1 MKKILGIIPARYDS
15 QRLKGKVLMEI
26 GGKSMVQRVYEQAS
40 KSALLDKVLVATD
53 HTQVFEH
60 IKNFGGE
67 VMLTS
72 SQHQTGT
79 DRCAEV
85 AQKMSDE
92 YDIVINI
99 QGDEP
104 FIDPEQINEVARLFD
119 EEDTQIATLAKKI
132 ISYQELIDEKEAKV
146 ALNTRSEAVFMSRSP
161 IPYLRGVAKSEWIQ
175 HFDYYKHI
183 GIYGFKADILAN
195 ISKIPSSPLEQ
206 AEGLEQLR
214 WMAYYPIKVG
224 ITHFETLAI
233 DTEADLRLAEKYLK
247 NSKKSK

>member
-15 QRLKGKVLMEI
+15 QRLKGKVLMDI
-26 GGKSMVQRVYEQAS
+26 GGKSMVQRVYEQAT
-40 KSALLDKVLVATD
+40 KSERLDKVLVATD
-53 HTQVFEH
+53 HAQVFEH
-60 IKNFGGE
+60 VKNFGGE
-67 VMLTS
+67 VMFTS

-85 AQKMSDE
+85 AQKMGDE
-92 YDIVINI
+92 YSIVINI

-119 EEDTQIATLAKKI
+119 EEGTQIATLAKKI
-132 ISYQELIDEKEAKV
+132 TTYEELIDEKEAKV
-146 ALNTRSEAVFMSRSP
+146 ALNTRLEAVFMSRSP
-161 IPYLRGVAKSEWIQ
+161 IPYLRGVAMSEWIR

-183 GIYGFKADILAN
+183 GIYGFQAEILAN
-195 ISKIPSSPLEQ
+195 IAKIPPSLLEQ

-214 WMAYYPIKVG
+214 WMAHYCIKVG
-224 ITHFETLAI
+224 ITSFETLAI

-247 NSKKSK
+247 SSPE